1 MRRGYPGISART
13 LIDQYSRVH
22 QSMEREMLGNPA
34 TSRSDDSERA
44 RKRLYSEVLGLGVEL
59 RFLRFQYLYRKY
71 SPDQP
76 RVPAGNPDGGQW
88 TDGDPTGE
96 DTIVDEPVDDD
107 IAEALIDLIGGPNR
121 RQTPT
126 VRVGGREVEVTPGQ
140 AVRLEVATAQARA
153 AEAAVREID
162 PTWRPR
168 ASLTETVEGEIVAAE
183 ARRSEAEARLMEL
196 GGGYRAPLDTA
207 RCLAPGGRRLGWS
220 ERGSGEGIETVDR
233 ETFDGTLSALLV
245 GAREVTSDPRYG
257 GLSFLRFDGA
267 RFGVR
272 WSSRSGA
279 TIDFVED
286 WKFESWW
293 LNKVHRK

>member
-1 MRRGYPGISART
+1 M
-13 LIDQYSRVH
+13 DH
-22 QSMEREMLGNPA
+22 EMLD
-34 TSRSDDSERA
+34 TSKSSRIEDAERA
-44 RKRLYSEVLGLGVEL
+44 RRRLFSEVLGFCVEL
-59 RFLRFQYLYRKY
+59 RFLRFRYLYRMY

-96 DTIVDEPVDDD
+96 DTVIDEPLDDD
-107 IAEALIDLIGGPNR
+107 FAEALIDLIGGPNR

-153 AEAAVREID
+153 AEAAVREFD

-168 ASLTETVEGEIVAAE
+168 ASLTETVEGEIAAAE

-207 RCLAPGGRRLGWS
+207 RCLAPGGLRLGWR
-220 ERGSGEGIETVDR
+220 EPGAGRGIETVDR
-233 ETFDGTLSALLV
+233 VSFDRILSELLV
-245 GAREVTSDPRYG
+245 GAREVQSPANYNGR
-257 GLSFLRFDGA
+257 SFLRSDGA

-272 WSSRSGA
+272 WSNSNGP
-279 TIDFVED
+279 TIDFADD
-286 WKFESWW
+286 WFFPSWRI
-293 LNKVHRK
+293 NKVHLK